1 MLLRD
6 SDVRRKYELAA
17 VQLAS
22 QFDWSRIVQQFAE
35 VLNAAMITGGVERQT
50 AGNTVSVSP

>member
-1 MLLRD
+1 
-6 SDVRRKYELAA
+6 VRRKYELAA